1 MDILEFAEKVIG
13 VELYEWQKK
22 ILKELASIP
31 PDRKVLIL
39 PPSRSLY
46 YNGIIALWRAA
57 MFEGGPNATGESQT

>member
-1 MDILEFAEKVIG
+1 MDILEFVEKVIG
-13 VELYEWQKK
+13 VELNECQKK

-46 YNGIIALWRAA
+46 YNGIIALCRA
-57 MFEGGPNATGESQT
+57 MFEGGPNATGDFQT

>member
-1 MDILEFAEKVIG
+1 MDILEFVEKVIG

-46 YNGIIALWRAA
+46 YNGIIALWRA
-57 MFEGGPNATGESQT
+57 MFEGGSNATGDSQT

>member
-1 MDILEFAEKVIG
+1 MDILEFVEKVIG
-13 VELYEWQKK
+13 VELNEWQKK

-46 YNGIIALWRAA
+46 YNGIIALWRA
-57 MFEGGPNATGESQT
+57 MFEGGPNATG